1 MAYDPK
7 RIEPQWQHFWEKNK
21 TFKAGED
28 FSKPKYYVLDMFPY
42 PSAAGL
48 HVGHPE
54 GYTATDIVAR
64 YKRTKGFNVLHPMGF
79 DAFGLPAEQY
89 AIETGT
95 HPRQRTL
102 MNIENMRR
110 QIKALGFSYDWDREV
125 DTTDPGYYKWTQ
137 WIFLQLYKKG
147 LAYMD
152 EIPVNWCP
160 ALGTV
165 LANEEVTAEGLSERG
180 NHPVYRKP
188 MNQWMLKITAYAER
202 LLADLEELDWPE
214 SIKEMQRNWIGKS
227 EGAEVDFQID
237 GREGK
242 IRVFTT
248 RPDTLFGATYMVLAP
263 EHPFVEKIVTK
274 EQSEA
279 VRKYVDEAGRKSDL
293 ARTDLAKEKT
303 GVFTGAYA
311 INPVNRERIPIWIAD
326 YVLISYGTGAIM
338 AVPAHDHRDFEFAR
352 TFGLKIQCILDPSFE
367 GAGEECLSGYAG
379 EGGADLKTPEGR
391 ERIRRAVLAGEACW
405 SGDGTLI
412 NSSSGKTGLSIDNL
426 PMKEAIKKIT
436 ATLEAQ
442 DVGKYAVN
450 YKLRDWLFS
459 RQRYWGEPF
468 PVVHYEDGSIEP
480 LDESELPLEL
490 PPLEDF
496 RPPGDGNSALARA
509 GEWLDYTDPKTGRK
523 GKRETNTMPQWA
535 GSCWYY
541 LRFLDPHNPQAP
553 WDKAKENYWM
563 PVDLY
568 IGGAEHAVLHLLYA
582 RFWHKVLY
590 DIGWVSTKEPFQKL
604 FNQGMI
610 LAYAYED
617 KRGALIPTDLVE
629 ERQEG
634 QFFHVK
640 TGEPLKQ
647 VVAKMSKS
655 LKNVVN
661 PDEVVERYGA
671 DSMRMYEMFMGP
683 LDRAK
688 PWQTSGLEGIFRFL
702 QRVWRLYCGE
712 EGDSL
717 RKDLAETAPEALE
730 RTLHKTIKKV
740 GEDIESL
747 RFNTAISQMMIYI
760 NEAMKTEAPCKRHL
774 EVFAQLIAPFC
785 PHLGEELWRILGNGQ
800 SLAYEPWPEWD
811 PEMIKENTIKI
822 AVQVNGKVRDEMEIP
837 ADAVQ
842 EQVRGLALERSKIQK
857 YVEGM
862 QIVKFVFVKG
872 RLANFVV
879 KNNN

>member
-7 RIEPQWQHFWEKNK
+7 RIEPQWQHYWEKNK

-28 FSKPKYYVLDMFPY
+28 FSKPKFYVLDMFPY

-54 GYTATDIVAR
+54 GYTATDIVSR

-89 AIETGT
+89 AIETGP

-110 QIKALGFSYDWDREV
+110 QIRALGFSYDWDREV

-165 LANEEVTAEGLSERG
+165 LANEEVTADGLSERG

-237 GREGK
+237 GRDAK
-242 IRVFTT
+242 IRVVTT
-248 RPDTLFGATYMVLAP
+248 RPHTLFGATYMVLAP
-263 EHPFVEKIVTK
+263 EQPFVEKIVTR

-311 INPVNRERIPIWIAD
+311 INPVNREKFDLDRGLCAH
-326 YVLISYGTGAIM
+326 SYGHGAVM
-338 AVPAHDHRDFEFAR
+338 AVSRTTTGFEFAR
-352 TFGLKIQCILDPSFE
+352 TFGLRFSSYRFTSRRR
-367 GAGEECLSGYAG
+367 GEECLSGYAG
-379 EGGADLKTPEGR
+379 EGGAALKTPEGR

-426 PMKEAIKKIT
+426 PMKEAIRKIT

-442 DVGKYAVN
+442 DIGKCAVN

-480 LDESELPLEL
+480 LDESELPLER
-490 PPLEDF
+490 PPLEDV

-509 GEWLDYTDPKTGRK
+509 GEWRDYTDPKPGR
-523 GKRETNTMPQWA
+523 
-535 GSCWYY
+535 
-541 LRFLDPHNPQAP
+541 
-553 WDKAKENYWM
+553 
-563 PVDLY
+563 
-568 IGGAEHAVLHLLYA
+568 
-582 RFWHKVLY
+582 
-590 DIGWVSTKEPFQKL
+590 
-604 FNQGMI
+604 
-610 LAYAYED
+610 
-617 KRGALIPTDLVE
+617 
-629 ERQEG
+629 
-634 QFFHVK
+634 
-640 TGEPLKQ
+640 
-647 VVAKMSKS
+647 
-655 LKNVVN
+655 
-661 PDEVVERYGA
+661 
-671 DSMRMYEMFMGP
+671 
-683 LDRAK
+683 
-688 PWQTSGLEGIFRFL
+688 
-702 QRVWRLYCGE
+702 
-712 EGDSL
+712 
-717 RKDLAETAPEALE
+717 
-730 RTLHKTIKKV
+730 
-740 GEDIESL
+740 
-747 RFNTAISQMMIYI
+747 
-760 NEAMKTEAPCKRHL
+760 
-774 EVFAQLIAPFC
+774 
-785 PHLGEELWRILGNGQ
+785 
-800 SLAYEPWPEWD
+800 
-811 PEMIKENTIKI
+811 
-822 AVQVNGKVRDEMEIP
+822 
-837 ADAVQ
+837 
-842 EQVRGLALERSKIQK
+842 
-857 YVEGM
+857 
-862 QIVKFVFVKG
+862 
-872 RLANFVV
+872 
-879 KNNN
+879 